1 MDMKRLEGIRADLAM
16 ARHFANSDIAVH
28 AVERAEAALAAE
40 ESMLRECDVGTVN
53 EQADRYLLFCR
64 RFTRCRECPFG
75 SAANAANANVPCT
88 IAWMHT
94 VHASPDFPEIFGP
107 ADPAETPGEPP
118 SVREDAAAAAANI
131 QDCMNAVRTEDLVT
145 ATPTIPPIP
154 SGLISGMDLGCSDAG
169 RCAAASAGP
178 TVTDR
183 FDLPF

>member
-1 MDMKRLEGIRADLAM
+1 MNRKRLESIRADLAM

-40 ESMLRECDVGTVN
+40 ESELRECDVGTPV
-53 EQADRYLLFCR
+53 EQAARYRLFCR

-75 SAANAANANVPCT
+75 SAANAADADVPCA

-107 ADPAETPGEPP
+107 ADPAETPREPP

-131 QDCMNAVRTEDLVT
+131 QDCMNSVRIEDLVT
-145 ATPTIPPIP
+145 TLIPPIP
-154 SGLISGMDLGCSDAG
+154 SELISGMDLGYSDAG